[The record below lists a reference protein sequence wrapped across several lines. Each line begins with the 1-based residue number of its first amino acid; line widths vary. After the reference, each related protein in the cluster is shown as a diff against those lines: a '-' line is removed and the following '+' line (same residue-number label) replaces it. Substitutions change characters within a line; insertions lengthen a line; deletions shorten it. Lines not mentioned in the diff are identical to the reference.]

1 MRIQNTDILTEY
13 NLLEVDL
20 ARKLVKVADFYGKEA
35 YLKIREREHQPATLC
50 TLSME
55 DNTDANGVKRYP
67 LGNCP
72 IIDPESGEVL
82 IDSEGRRSY
91 TTSIE
96 YGPSIGKNIAL
107 AFIPHEYCQEGRI
120 LDMDYFDE
128 IYKVKIESLG
138 YGAMYDPENIKTHS

>member
-1 MRIQNTDILTEY
+1 MRKRL
-13 NLLEVDL
+13 
-20 ARKLVKVADFYGKEA
+20 R
-35 YLKIREREHQPATLC
+35 RERGDIQLLLGEGDVVSGFHELAEL
-50 TLSME
+50 
-55 DNTDANGVKRYP
+55 GVGYFC
-67 LGNCP
+67 L
-72 IIDPESGEVL
+72 IDPETGEVL

-107 AFIPHEYCQEGRI
+107 AFIPHEYCEEGRI

-128 IYKVKIESLG
+128 IYKVKIESVG